1 VVSKQAL
8 EHAHYLIHQE
18 QKKCI
23 KFISI
28 SVMKIFRAL
37 FKHKIKY
44 GITQD
49 KTAKNELSD
58 SFEQLHV
65 LEY

>member
-1 VVSKQAL
+1 MRITLSIKN
-8 EHAHYLIHQE
+8 
-18 QKKCI
+18 KKNAS

-28 SVMKIFRAL
+28 SVTKSSSFIQAY
-37 FKHKIKY
+37 KIKY

-49 KTAKNELSD
+49 KTAKNELAIV
-58 SFEQLHV
+58 FEQLQHV